1 MNEQTHVETHAFEVE
16 DEHGNRSVAV
26 QTKPVKE
33 DERGDRRT
41 VPLGMD
47 LRLRTGEAL
56 MALSDTEFKT
66 ADGTKWRRT
75 E

>member
-1 MNEQTHVETHAFEVE
+1 MNEQTHVETQAFAVE

-33 DERGDRRT
+33 DEQGTVRA

-56 MALSDTEFKT
+56 MALSDTEFET
-66 ADGTKWRRT
+66 ADGTKWRRVK
-75 E
+75 